1 MRAGR
6 CPKIIAGVLAMIFL
20 AGTLSLWQS
29 ANAQTRKKTAP
40 KQESFTRPK
49 PTKPAKPTIPSADRY
64 QEDKVF
70 LENADS
76 LFRPPHEYEEFQVVK
91 GNVKFRHGGMW
102 MFCDSAFYYPEKNS
116 LDAFGHVEMRQGDT
130 LFVYSDKLY
139 YDGTMKHATL
149 ARGASRPN
157 VQLKNRNVSLTTD
170 SLDYDLNSE
179 MGWYTT
185 GGVLED
191 DVNTLTSIYG
201 EYSPATKVARF
212 RDDVILVNN
221 KDGYRMTTEELEYN
235 TGTHIANISRP
246 TRIEGANDT
255 IITTEGWY
263 NTTTDH
269 AQLTSRSTIVH
280 SDSNR
285 NVTTLEGDS
294 IIYDKATRVSRAYM
308 FRDIRKQQRPMVLTD
323 TARKVVLYGGYGEYN
338 DSTRKALAAEYPLL
352 IEYSR
357 PDSLFLRADTI
368 VSLIKSE
375 MVWPDSLASGRD
387 AATRARLR
395 QYKSLGEIAG
405 SMPISLLL
413 LPKDVKNPGHG
424 LVTAVTETSSSEIAE
439 DIPDDTTE
447 FPSDSVG
454 LPRRRL
460 DRLGRDSAY
469 MVSKD
474 FHVAMALKRAR
485 VFNKDI
491 QGIADTLIFRQVDS
505 MLYMIRKPVVWS
517 GERQVYGNLI
527 EVHFND
533 STVDRAHLPQ
543 SGVLAEHVAED
554 FYNQLSGSEL
564 TAYFINQQ
572 LKHLSVDGNVQ
583 TIFLPQE
590 KDSTYNKLVSAESSY
605 LTVDMDGKDMK
616 HLKMWPEV
624 TGSVIPLFEVK
635 KTQQFLDGF
644 RWLEALRPKRS
655 WYGNTV
661 RWLDDLGDVPDD
673 LERYFNEAPIIR
685 QAPRSPFEGMKKPA
699 GGPSQSI
706 SM

>member
-6 CPKIIAGVLAMIFL
+6 CPRIIAGVLAMIFL

-269 AQLTSRSTIVH
+269 AQLTSRSMIVH

-395 QYKSLGEIAG
+395 HYKSLGEIAG

-469 MVSKD
+469 MVPKD

-685 QAPRSPFEGMKKPA
+685 QAPRSPFEGMKNPA

>member
-6 CPKIIAGVLAMIFL
+6 CPRIIAGVLAMIFL

-201 EYSPATKVARF
+201 EYSRATKVARF

-572 LKHLSVDGNVQ
+572 LKHLLVDGNVQ

-624 TGSVIPLFEVK
+624 TGSVISLCEVK

-685 QAPRSPFEGMKKPA
+685 QAPRSPFEGMKNPA

>member
-6 CPKIIAGVLAMIFL
+6 CPRIIAGVLAMIFL

-40 KQESFTRPK
+40 KQESFMRPK

-469 MVSKD
+469 MVPKD

-485 VFNKDI
+485 VFSKDI

-685 QAPRSPFEGMKKPA
+685 QAPRSPFEGMKNPT

>member
-6 CPKIIAGVLAMIFL
+6 CPRIIAGVLAMIFL

-246 TRIEGANDT
+246 TRVEGANDT

-685 QAPRSPFEGMKKPA
+685 QAPRSPFEGMKNPA

>member
-1 MRAGR
+1 M
-6 CPKIIAGVLAMIFL
+6 P
-20 AGTLSLWQS
+20 
-29 ANAQTRKKTAP
+29 
-40 KQESFTRPK
+40 
-49 PTKPAKPTIPSADRY
+49 
-64 QEDKVF
+64 
-70 LENADS
+70 S
-76 LFRPPHEYEEFQVVK
+76 LFTLISIFFVTFTDKQGCSPI
-91 GNVKFRHGGMW
+91 
-102 MFCDSAFYYPEKNS
+102 AF
-116 LDAFGHVEMRQGDT
+116 
-130 LFVYSDKLY
+130 SDRALEQRTKW
-139 YDGTMKHATL
+139 AI
-149 ARGASRPN
+149 P
-157 VQLKNRNVSLTTD
+157 TD

-505 MLYMIRKPVVWS
+505 MLYMISKPVVWS

-533 STVDRAHLPQ
+533 STAF
-543 SGVLAEHVAED
+543 S
-554 FYNQLSGSEL
+554 
-564 TAYFINQQ
+564 
-572 LKHLSVDGNVQ
+572 
-583 TIFLPQE
+583 
-590 KDSTYNKLVSAESSY
+590 KL
-605 LTVDMDGKDMK
+605 
-616 HLKMWPEV
+616 
-624 TGSVIPLFEVK
+624 I
-635 KTQQFLDGF
+635 
-644 RWLEALRPKRS
+644 
-655 WYGNTV
+655 
-661 RWLDDLGDVPDD
+661 
-673 LERYFNEAPIIR
+673 
-685 QAPRSPFEGMKKPA
+685 
-699 GGPSQSI
+699 
-706 SM
+706 

>member
-1 MRAGR
+1 MRAGC
-6 CPKIIAGVLAMIFL
+6 CPRIIAGVLAMIFL

-685 QAPRSPFEGMKKPA
+685 QAPRSPFEGMKNPA

>member
-6 CPKIIAGVLAMIFL
+6 CPRIIAGVLAMIFL

-454 LPRRRL
+454 SPRRRL

-685 QAPRSPFEGMKKPA
+685 QAPRSPFEGMKNPA

>member
-6 CPKIIAGVLAMIFL
+6 CPRIIAGVLAMIFL

-447 FPSDSVG
+447 FPSDSAG

-685 QAPRSPFEGMKKPA
+685 QAPRSPFEGMKKTA

>member
-1 MRAGR
+1 
-6 CPKIIAGVLAMIFL
+6 
-20 AGTLSLWQS
+20 
-29 ANAQTRKKTAP
+29 
-40 KQESFTRPK
+40 
-49 PTKPAKPTIPSADRY
+49 
-64 QEDKVF
+64 
-70 LENADS
+70 
-76 LFRPPHEYEEFQVVK
+76 
-91 GNVKFRHGGMW
+91 
-102 MFCDSAFYYPEKNS
+102 
-116 LDAFGHVEMRQGDT
+116 
-130 LFVYSDKLY
+130 
-139 YDGTMKHATL
+139 
-149 ARGASRPN
+149 
-157 VQLKNRNVSLTTD
+157 
-170 SLDYDLNSE
+170 
-179 MGWYTT
+179 
-185 GGVLED
+185 
-191 DVNTLTSIYG
+191 
-201 EYSPATKVARF
+201 
-212 RDDVILVNN
+212 
-221 KDGYRMTTEELEYN
+221 
-235 TGTHIANISRP
+235 
-246 TRIEGANDT
+246 
-255 IITTEGWY
+255 
-263 NTTTDH
+263 
-269 AQLTSRSTIVH
+269 
-280 SDSNR
+280 
-285 NVTTLEGDS
+285 
-294 IIYDKATRVSRAYM
+294 
-308 FRDIRKQQRPMVLTD
+308 
-323 TARKVVLYGGYGEYN
+323 
-338 DSTRKALAAEYPLL
+338 
-352 IEYSR
+352 
-357 PDSLFLRADTI
+357 
-368 VSLIKSE
+368 

-685 QAPRSPFEGMKKPA
+685 QAPRSPFEGMKKSA